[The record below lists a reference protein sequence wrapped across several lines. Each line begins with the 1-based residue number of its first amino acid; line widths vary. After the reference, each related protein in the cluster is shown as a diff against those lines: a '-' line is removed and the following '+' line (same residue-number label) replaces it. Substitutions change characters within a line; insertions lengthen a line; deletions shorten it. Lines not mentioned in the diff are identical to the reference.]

1 MNVKIYS
8 RQAMETL
15 LKTTTLDRTA
25 VISFYDP
32 PTRRSPEGGSPVN
45 YADKC
50 DRVFPV
56 ELYDIDRSVLMDYGL
71 TYDTYFPE
79 ADQLAEF
86 IYQAVEDGLD
96 IICQCEY
103 GQSRSAACAAAI
115 LEHFEC
121 SGIFI
126 FADDR
131 YYPNQMVYRKVFN
144 ALKKVKKKKAT
155 LVPEDLITKA
165 AEGKKTLDAFKKAV
179 APTIAW
185 YRENCN
191 PHQAIV
197 ISDGMVRV
205 VSDEMGVPFEAEE

>member
-15 LKTTTLDRTA
+15 LKTVTLDHTS

-32 PTRRSPEGGSPVN
+32 PTRRSPEGDTPVD
-45 YADKC
+45 YAGKC

-56 ELYDIDRSVLMDYGL
+56 ALYDIDRSVLMDFGL

-86 IYQAVEDGLD
+86 IDRAVEDGLD
-96 IICQCEY
+96 IVCQCEY

-115 LEHFEC
+115 LEHYEGK
-121 SGIFI
+121 GISI
-126 FADDR
+126 FSNDR
-131 YYPNQMVYRKVFN
+131 YYPNQMVYRKVFG
-144 ALKKVKKKKAT
+144 ALEKIKAKKTA
-155 LVPEDLITKA
+155 LVPEDLIAKA
-165 AEGKKTLDAFKKAV
+165 AEGKEKLDSLEKAV
-179 APTIAW
+179 APAIAW
-185 YRENCN
+185 YKENCN

-197 ISDGMVRV
+197 ISGGMVRV
-205 VSDEMGVPFEAEE
+205 VSDEMGVPFETEE